1 MSLSDGTPSRRASA
15 VIALV
20 GWTVIGVGGA
30 VNGGRFSGPGVALVT
45 VGTVLLLLVAFR
57 SPVPI
62 GRWTRVGATVVLV
75 TVVAVATVLPAPS
88 YGAGDS
94 ILVCQAL
101 TLAVAVAVFVVWW
114 HRPDSF
120 RAVTY
125 LSIVVMVGAGV
136 AMIVSS
142 PKPPNDVWY
151 TLQAAGHALSHGR
164 NIYTTKWTTGVPGE
178 LSNGFAYLPG
188 SAVLL
193 WPFHAVFGDVRY
205 GLLAALAATAFLLVR
220 FGHGPFGILAGS
232 LVLLYPRV
240 LFGVEQSWIDPLLVM
255 AVAAM
260 VVLMT
265 HKRHGWAV
273 IALAVCLACKQQAW
287 LVLPLAAF
295 WKDFGWRRALL
306 SACGAVAFIVPWVV
320 AAPAAFYNGAISHDL
335 FLPPAA
341 TQNALSLY
349 DLAFRDGLNLGFG
362 CTVFATV
369 VALVLCA
376 WRLPRDA
383 FGFCLGGG
391 IVEAVFNLASKQS
404 YFNEWELVAGLLL
417 VAVAFALPRH
427 DERSI
432 DDRDVLMDFESPPVG
447 LQAIASASGTMLQGG
462 A

>member
-1 MSLSDGTPSRRASA
+1 MNGGPPSRRASA
-15 VIALV
+15 VMVLA
-20 GWTVIGVGGA
+20 GWTVIGLGGA
-30 VNGGRFSGPGVALVT
+30 VNNGRFSGPGVALVT
-45 VGTVLLLLVAFR
+45 VGTVLLLLVTLR
-57 SPVPI
+57 NPVPI
-62 GRWTRVGATVVLV
+62 GRWTRLAATAALATAVV
-75 TVVAVATVLPAPS
+75 VATVLPAPS
-88 YGAGDS
+88 YGTGTS
-94 ILVCQAL
+94 ILVCRAL
-101 TLAVAVAVFVVWW
+101 TLAAAVAVFVAWW
-114 HRPDSF
+114 LRPDYL
-120 RAVTY
+120 RAMAY

-142 PKPPNDVWY
+142 PRPPNDVWY

-164 NIYTTKWTTGVPGE
+164 NIYTTRWTTGYPGE

-205 GLLAALAATAFLLVR
+205 GLLAAMAATAFLLVR
-220 FGHGPFGILAGS
+220 FGHGGLGIVAGS

-240 LFGVEQSWIDPLLVM
+240 LLSVEQSWIDPLLVM
-255 AVAAM
+255 AVAAV
-260 VVLMT
+260 VVLIA
-265 HKRHGWAV
+265 HRRLGWAV
-273 IALAVCLACKQQAW
+273 VALAVCLACKQQAW

-295 WKDFGWRRALL
+295 WKDFGWRRALV

-320 AAPAAFYNGAISHDL
+320 AAPGAFYNGAISHDL

-349 DLAFRDGLNLGFG
+349 DLAFRHGFNLGIG
-362 CTVFATV
+362 CTVFATLGAV
-369 VALVLCA
+369 VLCA

-391 IVEAVFNLASKQS
+391 IVEAVFNLASKQP

-417 VAVAFALPRH
+417 VAVAFAVPHH
-427 DERSI
+427 DQGSI
-432 DDRDVLMDFESPPVG
+432 DDLDLLMDLENPSVG
-447 LQAIASASGTMLQGG
+447 LQAIASASRTKLQGG